1 MLSCRLG
8 GPARNFCE
16 AAKDTSSQKRFQAF
30 RIESEAGI
38 SLALTEENLRRKE
51 TVLSVQT
58 IKIIT
63 VGGCNHVIPKRKVQ
77 RRFVW
82 FRGSLS
88 FR

>member
-63 VGGCNHVIPKRKVQ
+63 VGGWKESTNAASIRHTVRVA
-77 RRFVW
+77 
-82 FRGSLS
+82 
-88 FR
+88 